1 MRYLLAAGLLAT
13 WPSQA
18 VLATVPAVEQVQEKG
33 AVDENEPFST
43 ETVEELARYRA
54 ILETTVGPITIELLP
69 EKAPNHV
76 RYFLRLAESGIYNG
90 TAWHRIV
97 PGLMIQTGLVST
109 RSEPPPDEATKYIRT
124 LEPEPNDT
132 PHVAGT
138 VSMNHRDDTAEA
150 STSFFIC
157 TAESRYLDGKATAFG
172 KVVDGMNAVKAI
184 ENLPTDGD
192 KPLARIN
199 LSRIRIERIPD

>member
-1 MRYLLAAGLLAT
+1 MRYLLAAGLLSM
-13 WPSQA
+13 WPTQA
-18 VLATVPAVEQVQEKG
+18 ELAYAAAVEQAQEAQ
-33 AVDENEPFST
+33 AVSEKEPFST
-43 ETVEELARYRA
+43 ETVDELARYRA
-54 ILETTVGPITIELLP
+54 VLETTVGPITIAFLP
-69 EKAPNHV
+69 EKAPSHV
-76 RYFLRLAESGIYNG
+76 RYFLRLAEAGIYNG
-90 TAWHRIV
+90 TAWHRVV

-109 RSEPPPDEATKYIRT
+109 RSEPPPDEAARYIRI

-132 PHVAGT
+132 PHILGT
-138 VSMNHRDDTAEA
+138 VSMNQGDDPAGA

-157 TAESRYLDGKATAFG
+157 TAESRYLDGKVTAFA

-199 LSRIRIERIPD
+199 LSRVRIERIPD

>member
-1 MRYLLAAGLLAT
+1 MRLLLAAGLLSMLPT
-13 WPSQA
+13 QA
-18 VLATVPAVEQVQEKG
+18 DLATTLAVAQVQEKQE
-33 AVDENEPFST
+33 VREQEPFST

-76 RYFLRLAESGIYNG
+76 RYFLRLAEAGIYDG
-90 TAWHRIV
+90 TAWHRVV
-97 PGLMIQTGLVST
+97 PGFIIQTGLVST
-109 RSEPPPDEATKYIRT
+109 RSEPPPDEASKYIRT

-138 VSMNHRDDTAEA
+138 VSMDYGDDTAGA

-157 TAESRYLDGKATAFG
+157 TAESRYLDGKSTAFG

-184 ENLPTDGD
+184 ENMPTDGD

-199 LSRIRIERIPD
+199 LSRVRVERIPD